1 MMTKEGRSQSESNP
15 LKQKADCVQELTV
28 TPVDDV
34 NFATRFRALLVEIA
48 GQSATIWLDLEIA

>member
-1 MMTKEGRSQSESNP
+1 LVAHFLDNRSQSVD
-15 LKQKADCVQELTV
+15 LLLL
-28 TPVDDV
+28 PVDDV